1 MFLHLPPFI
10 PKHELGFSP
19 IPNSSSS
26 SCSYL
31 EMSQFE
37 GSLFGGIR
45 NSAGGHGSNGDNV
58 NNGGVSD
65 GAPLPPKQR
74 GSESGCNFFQW
85 CPNDIDDID
94 LGAQYACPS
103 LGGSIEYPY
112 PRRGRTGRPPTKS
125 DSNSESRLNFVMS
138 LDIYVPRDE
147 QFIHLKLSYF
157 LANALKSIAQVVK
170 PELESLFDNTP
181 KEFDSFEDVF
191 KLYEGRIK
199 VSESILKNIRDKI
212 PAEMLT
218 ETL

>member
-1 MFLHLPPFI
+1 MDLFLYFVVILP
-10 PKHELGFSP
+10 
-19 IPNSSSS
+19 
-26 SCSYL
+26 
-31 EMSQFE
+31 
-37 GSLFGGIR
+37 
-45 NSAGGHGSNGDNV
+45 
-58 NNGGVSD
+58 
-65 GAPLPPKQR
+65 
-74 GSESGCNFFQW
+74 
-85 CPNDIDDID
+85 
-94 LGAQYACPS
+94 
-103 LGGSIEYPY
+103 
-112 PRRGRTGRPPTKS
+112 